1 VTVADN
7 NQELVFSRT
16 FDAPR
21 ESVFRAF
28 TKPELVARWWA
39 PDDERVDVEV
49 LEPRAGGSWRYVNTE
64 ADGQRYVFH
73 GVFHSVEPDRIVHT
87 FEYSGMAGVVLLET
101 VTLEDLGDGRTRLTD
116 SSVFPTAD
124 ARAGMT
130 GDGSGGA
137 MDRLEA
143 LLKSL

>member
-1 VTVADN
+1 MVDN

-21 ESVFRAF
+21 EQVFRAF
-28 TKPELVARWWA
+28 TEPELVARWWA
-39 PDDERVDVEV
+39 PEDEHVEVEV
-49 LEPRAGGSWRYVNTE
+49 LEARAGGSWRYVNTE
-64 ADGQRYVFH
+64 ADGGTYVFH

-101 VTLEDLGDGRTRLTD
+101 VTLEDLGGGRTRLTD

-124 ARAGMT
+124 ARAGMS
-130 GDGSGGA
+130 GDGSSGA